1 MGKYKKC
8 PRCELNYIALKE
20 SYCNVC
26 KAELK
31 LVPSSFLEDGEEE
44 ELDILCPVCKINYIG
59 FDEDMCSVCREKSE
73 KESVFAEEDDETW
86 RTYLDDEKEEILPI
100 LDETEVSLSELE
112 EEELEED
119 EEEEFSDIDD
129 FENIDDFDD
138 DELDEEDEFED
149 EEDE

>member
-8 PRCELNYIALKE
+8 PRCELNYISLRE
-20 SYCNVC
+20 SYCDVC

-44 ELDILCPVCKINYIG
+44 ELDILCPVCKNNFIG
-59 FDEDMCSVCREKSE
+59 FDEDMCAACREKAE

-100 LDETEVSLSELE
+100 MDDTEVSLSELE
-112 EEELEED
+112 EEELEEED
-119 EEEEFSDIDD
+119 EEVFEEIDD
-129 FENIDDFDD
+129 FEEIDFDD
-138 DELDEEDEFED
+138 DELDDEDEDELED
-149 EEDE
+149 EEE